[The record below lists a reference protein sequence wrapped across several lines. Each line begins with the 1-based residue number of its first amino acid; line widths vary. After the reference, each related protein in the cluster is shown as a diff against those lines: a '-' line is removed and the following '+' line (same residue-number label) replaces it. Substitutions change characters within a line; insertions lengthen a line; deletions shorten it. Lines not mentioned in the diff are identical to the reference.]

1 MSLYV
6 SKKDKYIANVDVKK
20 SIGQK
25 ILSIQFVKFTSFIEE
40 FKTAVKSKP
49 ENEFFAF
56 DTLW

>member
-6 SKKDKYIANVDVKK
+6 SKKDKYIAAVDVKK

-25 ILSIQFVKFTSFIEE
+25 ILSIQVVKFTMFIEE

-49 ENEFFAF
+49 ENDFFAF
-56 DTLW
+56 DIL